1 MPRRRKIG
9 ARDVLLEFH
18 RVGNA
23 VRVVA
28 IDQPSGTEVILIG
41 PADAT
46 RAQLTRAA
54 TDKLR
59 YVLEGA
65 PSAEDG
71 EPPKRPGIEV

>member
-1 MPRRRKIG
+1 M
-9 ARDVLLEFH
+9 LLEFH

-46 RAQLTRAA
+46 RAQLIRAA

-59 YVLEGA
+59 YVLEGTA
-65 PSAEDG
+65 PAEDPA
-71 EPPKRPGIEV
+71 PPRRPGIEV